1 MLNSILQNRASP
13 WCIRNTARFGSW
25 GPGTIA
31 FRKGLSSISRAL
43 SPASSRNSTSPATLI
58 ILSWL
63 SEEKQTSTR
72 GFFRSCWQTLTVR
85 SGYRRQ
91 RDLMVKM
98 IEESFPAGVDGTRLE
113 TGMFLWVTLP
123 ENMSSLELFDRAIK
137 NDVDFVPGQA
147 FYANGGGYNTL
158 RLNFSNSD
166 EERIVEGMG
175 RLPRSI
181 EEMM

>member
-1 MLNSILQNRASP
+1 
-13 WCIRNTARFGSW
+13 
-25 GPGTIA
+25 
-31 FRKGLSSISRAL
+31 
-43 SPASSRNSTSPATLI
+43 
-58 ILSWL
+58 
-63 SEEKQTSTR
+63 
-72 GFFRSCWQTLTVR
+72 
-85 SGYRRQ
+85 
-91 RDLMVKM
+91 MVKM